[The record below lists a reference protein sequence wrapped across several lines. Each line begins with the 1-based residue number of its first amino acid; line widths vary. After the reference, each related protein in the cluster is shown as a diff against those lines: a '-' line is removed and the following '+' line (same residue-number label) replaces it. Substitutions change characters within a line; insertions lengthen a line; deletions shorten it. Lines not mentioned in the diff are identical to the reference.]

1 MDAQRASPSSRDIK
15 SDVQNA
21 ASRFSEAAHD
31 TIDRVAESAHP
42 TVDRLADQAHDT
54 VRKVAD
60 VASKATENVGSQT
73 AHMREVQENFLQDCR
88 DFVRE
93 KPIKAL
99 VYAAIAGFLL
109 TRLLGT

>member
-1 MDAQRASPSSRDIK
+1 MEAQRASSSPTK
-15 SDVQNA
+15 SDAQNA
-21 ASRFSEAAHD
+21 ASRISDAAHE
-31 TIDRVAESAHP
+31 TIDRVADSAHP
-42 TVDRLADQAHDT
+42 TLDRLADQAHET

-60 VASKATENVGSQT
+60 VASRASENVGSQT
-73 AHMREVQENFLQDCR
+73 AHLRDVQENFLQDCR

-109 TRLLGT
+109 TRLIGT

>member
-1 MDAQRASPSSRDIK
+1 MEAHSASSSSMK

-21 ASRFSEAAHD
+21 ASRMSEAAHE
-31 TIDRVAESAHP
+31 TIDRVADSAHP
-42 TVDRLADQAHDT
+42 TLDRLADQAHDT

-60 VASKATENVGSQT
+60 VASRATENVGSQT
-73 AHMREVQENFLQDCR
+73 AHLRDVQENFMQDCR

-93 KPIKAL
+93 KPVRAL